1 MCVCVCELLYQA
13 NITWIYYI
21 LDMYNIKYIY
31 IYVCVCVFDID
42 VVQKASKNCLVCK
55 KLPFPNTL
63 FVYSSFFWHVHGVHG
78 PCITTTAV
86 LPWFVAAKLKGWNQQ
101 LQRTFW
107 SFNAQFHNCQL
118 GSVLSKST
126 SFQLQSKFQIKT
138 MGGRKSK
145 SSFSVDCFS
154 KKNDVPLEHS
164 KPHFASF
171 SLMELRISSL
181 KRLYLATAPNIP
193 WCQRRL
199 PILHFLFLLHP
210 LAFP

>member
-1 MCVCVCELLYQA
+1 M
-13 NITWIYYI
+13 
-21 LDMYNIKYIY
+21 
-31 IYVCVCVFDID
+31 CVCVFDID
-42 VVQKASKNCLVCK
+42 FVQKASKNCLVCK
-55 KLPFPNTL
+55 KLPFPNAL

-78 PCITTTAV
+78 PCITTTAI

-145 SSFSVDCFS
+145 SSFCVDCFS

-164 KPHFASF
+164 KTHFAS
-171 SLMELRISSL
+171 LDIMELRISSL
-181 KRLYLATAPNIP
+181 KRLYLATAPNIQ
-193 WCQRRL
+193 WCQRHR

>member
-1 MCVCVCELLYQA
+1 M
-13 NITWIYYI
+13 
-21 LDMYNIKYIY
+21 
-31 IYVCVCVFDID
+31 CVCVFDID

-55 KLPFPNTL
+55 KLPFPNAL

-78 PCITTTAV
+78 PCITTTAI

-145 SSFSVDCFS
+145 SSFCEECFS
-154 KKNDVPLEHS
+154 KKTTFHWSTANSFCFIGTHGIAHLIAEEAISCNSPKYPVVPKAPANS
-164 KPHFASF
+164 SF
-171 SLMELRISSL
+171 SLSASSSCISLRVW
-181 KRLYLATAPNIP
+181 R
-193 WCQRRL
+193 
-199 PILHFLFLLHP
+199 
-210 LAFP
+210 